1 MAPLRVL
8 PLEPKL
14 QEDFVNEWNQIYTKT
29 EARVLIWE
37 TFIYPRILQPFYYL
51 YPIMSKYMP
60 LNSLERIEG
69 AIDQLI
75 VLISK
80 EYQEESTLAMPITR
94 DMSQSRRAVL
104 ELWAQSL
111 VKRNYPPVP
120 LSMSDYEQS

>member
-1 MAPLRVL
+1 
-8 PLEPKL
+8 L
-14 QEDFVNEWNQIYTKT
+14 QQDFITYWNSICTRQNAAT
-29 EARVLIWE
+29 LLWE
-37 TFIYPRILQPFYYL
+37 NFIYPRILQTFDYL
-51 YPIMSKYMP
+51 YPIMNKFMP
-60 LNSLERIEG
+60 LNSQARVEG

-111 VKRNYPPVP
+111 VKRNYPPIP

>member
-1 MAPLRVL
+1 MN
-8 PLEPKL
+8 K
-14 QEDFVNEWNQIYTKT
+14 F
-29 EARVLIWE
+29 
-37 TFIYPRILQPFYYL
+37 
-51 YPIMSKYMP
+51 MP
-60 LNSLERIEG
+60 LNSQARVEG

-111 VKRNYPPVP
+111 VKRNYPPIP